1 MVDHHKKIDL
11 VIPCAGKGK
20 RLGYLTKDI
29 SKNMVVVN
37 GSSIL
42 EHQLH
47 KFLIHKKKIN
57 KIHFILGYKASILKS
72 FILKL
77 KLPFKIKF
85 HINRK
90 YKTTGCAYS
99 FSSALKDFK
108 NDILILNSDL
118 VLNQRKISNILNN
131 KKVNFVYLRKPLQ
144 NKKDRPVKAKI
155 YKNKINK
162 IDIYKNGYD
171 LDVVGPFKFSLKSI
185 NSLKMIYKSIN
196 TSEFLKMSCYT
207 FFGKIVDYTNLD
219 YEILNDLDWYEINT
233 LKDYKESFKEKI
245 FIKNI
250 HIKNFSTN

>member
-1 MVDHHKKIDL
+1 M
-11 VIPCAGKGK
+11 
-20 RLGYLTKDI
+20 
-29 SKNMVVVN
+29 
-37 GSSIL
+37 
-42 EHQLH
+42 
-47 KFLIHKKKIN
+47 
-57 KIHFILGYKASILKS
+57 
-72 FILKL
+72 
-77 KLPFKIKF
+77 
-85 HINRK
+85 
-90 YKTTGCAYS
+90 
-99 FSSALKDFK
+99 
-108 NDILILNSDL
+108 
-118 VLNQRKISNILNN
+118 NN